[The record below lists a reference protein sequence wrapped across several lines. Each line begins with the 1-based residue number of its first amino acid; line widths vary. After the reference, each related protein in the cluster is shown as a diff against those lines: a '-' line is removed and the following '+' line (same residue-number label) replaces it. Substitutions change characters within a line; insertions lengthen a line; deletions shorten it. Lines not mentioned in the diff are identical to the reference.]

1 MEVILIKAFQL
12 ILSLSILVAL
22 HELGHFIPARLFGTR
37 VEKFYLFFDWPFSLF
52 KKKIGDTEYGIGVLP
67 LGGYVKISGMVDE
80 SFDTEKLKNEPQDW
94 EFRSKP
100 AWQRLIIMLGGVF
113 VNFILGFLIYMMI
126 LSVWGKDVVTKDD
139 LTYGFKVSET
149 MQEIGF
155 KNGDKILTVDG
166 NILEDQWDINTML
179 LTGGLEKV
187 EVIGADE
194 LTRIIDIP
202 ETIGLELIKNPVP
215 SFLPYPDIII
225 DSIFEGSSAAS
236 SGLSKGDVLLK
247 ANGVSTLS
255 FQEFDTA
262 KKINVDYIDL
272 ELKRGDEI
280 VNRIVPFDNEEKIIG
295 INLSSANSV
304 NTTNLTYSFAE
315 SIPAGYNYGLKTLS
329 DYVISMKYVFT
340 KEGASQL
347 GGFGTIGKIFPAKW
361 NWKAFW
367 KTTAFL
373 SIILAFMNLLPIPAL
388 DGGHVMFLLYEM
400 VSGKKP
406 SDKFLE
412 YATLTGFILLISLFV
427 YANGMD
433 IIRAFS

>member
-80 SFDTEKLKNEPQDW
+80 SFDTENLKNEPQDW

-202 ETIGLELIKNPVP
+202 EAIGLELIKNPVP

-280 VNRIVPFDNEEKIIG
+280 VNRIVPFDNVEKIIG

-304 NTTNLTYSFAE
+304 NTTNLTYTFAE

-412 YATLTGFILLISLFV
+412 YATLAGFILLISLFV

>member
-80 SFDTEKLKNEPQDW
+80 SFDTENLKNEPQDW

-187 EVIGADE
+187 EVIGVDE

-247 ANGVSTLS
+247 ANGASTLS

-280 VNRIVPFDNEEKIIG
+280 INRVVTFDNEEKIIG

-304 NTTNLTYSFAE
+304 NTTNLTYTFAE

>member
-1 MEVILIKAFQL
+1 MEVFLIKALQL
-12 ILSLSILVAL
+12 ILSLSILVIL

-52 KKKIGDTEYGIGVLP
+52 KKKIGDTEYGVGALP

-80 SFDTEKLKNEPQDW
+80 SFDTENLKNEPQDW

-100 AWQRLIIMLGGVF
+100 AWQRLIIMLGGVI

-139 LTYGFKVSET
+139 LTYGFKVSDT
-149 MQEIGF
+149 MKEIGF
-155 KNGDKILTVDG
+155 RDGDKILTTDG
-166 NILEDQWDINTML
+166 NEIEDQWDINTML
-179 LTGGLEKV
+179 LTGGLQEV
-187 EVIGADE
+187 EVIGADDAI
-194 LTRIIDIP
+194 RKIRIP
-202 ETIGLELIKNPVP
+202 ETIGLELIKNAAP
-215 SFLPYPDIII
+215 SFLPYPDILV
-225 DSIFEGSSAAS
+225 DSIADGSSAAS
-236 SGLSKGDVLLK
+236 SGLLSGDVLLTV
-247 ANGVSTLS
+247 NGKRVLS
-255 FQEFDTA
+255 YDEFDEA
-262 KKINVDYIDL
+262 KEINVDYLDL
-272 ELKRGDEI
+272 ELKRGNEI
-280 VNRIVPFDNEEKIIG
+280 INRVVPFDNEDKIVG
-295 INLSSANSV
+295 LTLVTANSV
-304 NTTNLTYSFAE
+304 NTTQINYSFAE
-315 SIPAGYNYGLKTLS
+315 SIPAGFDYGLKTLS

-340 KEGASQL
+340 REGASQL

-361 NWKAFW
+361 DWQAFW

-400 VSGKKP
+400 VSGRKP

-412 YATLTGFILLISLFV
+412 YATLAGFILLISLFV

-433 IIRAFS
+433 VLRAFS

>member
-80 SFDTEKLKNEPQDW
+80 SFDTENLKNEPQDW

-304 NTTNLTYSFAE
+304 NTTNLTYTFAE

>member
-80 SFDTEKLKNEPQDW
+80 SFDTENLKNEPQDW

-247 ANGVSTLS
+247 ANGASTLS

-280 VNRIVPFDNEEKIIG
+280 INRVVPFDNEEKIIG

-304 NTTNLTYSFAE
+304 NTTNLTYTFAE

-400 VSGKKP
+400 VSGEKP

>member
-80 SFDTEKLKNEPQDW
+80 SFDTENLKNEPQDW

-304 NTTNLTYSFAE
+304 NTTNLTYTFAE

-373 SIILAFMNLLPIPAL
+373 SIILAL

-400 VSGKKP
+400 VSGKEP

-412 YATLTGFILLISLFV
+412 YATLAGFILLISLFV

>member
-80 SFDTEKLKNEPQDW
+80 SFDTENLKNEPQDW

-304 NTTNLTYSFAE
+304 NTTNLTYTFAE

-412 YATLTGFILLISLFV
+412 YATLAGFILLISLFV

>member
-80 SFDTEKLKNEPQDW
+80 SFDTENLKNEPQDW

-179 LTGGLEKV
+179 LTGGLKKV

-194 LTRIIDIP
+194 ITRIIDIP

-247 ANGVSTLS
+247 ANGVRTLS

-280 VNRIVPFDNEEKIIG
+280 VNRVVPFDNEEKIIG

-304 NTTNLTYSFAE
+304 NTTNLTYTFAE

>member
-80 SFDTEKLKNEPQDW
+80 SFDTENLKNEPQDW

-179 LTGGLEKV
+179 LTGGLKKV

-194 LTRIIDIP
+194 ITRIIDIP
-202 ETIGLELIKNPVP
+202 ETIGLELIKNSVP

-247 ANGVSTLS
+247 ANGVRTLS

-280 VNRIVPFDNEEKIIG
+280 VNRVVPFDNEEKIIG

-304 NTTNLTYSFAE
+304 NTTNLTYTFAE

-412 YATLTGFILLISLFV
+412 YATLAGFILLISLFV

>member
-1 MEVILIKAFQL
+1 MGVILIKAFQL

-22 HELGHFIPARLFGTR
+22 HELGHFIPARLFRTR

-80 SFDTEKLKNEPQDW
+80 SFDTENLKNEPQDW

-179 LTGGLEKV
+179 LTGGLKKV

-202 ETIGLELIKNPVP
+202 EAIGLELIKNPVP

-236 SGLSKGDVLLK
+236 SGLSKGDILLK
-247 ANGVSTLS
+247 ANGASTLS

-280 VNRIVPFDNEEKIIG
+280 INRVVPFDNEEKIIG

-304 NTTNLTYSFAE
+304 NTTNLTYTFAE

-433 IIRAFS
+433 IIRALS

>member
-80 SFDTEKLKNEPQDW
+80 SFDTENLKNEPQDW

-166 NILEDQWDINTML
+166 NTLEDQWDINTML

-304 NTTNLTYSFAE
+304 NTTNLTYTFAE

>member
-80 SFDTEKLKNEPQDW
+80 SFDTENLKNEPQDW

-179 LTGGLEKV
+179 LTGGLKKV

-247 ANGVSTLS
+247 ANGVRTLS

-280 VNRIVPFDNEEKIIG
+280 VNRVVPFDNEEKIIG

-304 NTTNLTYSFAE
+304 NTTNLTYTFAE

>member
-37 VEKFYLFFDWPFSLF
+37 VEKFYLFVDWPFSLF

-80 SFDTEKLKNEPQDW
+80 SFDTENLKNEPQDW

-202 ETIGLELIKNPVP
+202 EAIGLELIKNPVP

-236 SGLSKGDVLLK
+236 SGLSKGDILLK
-247 ANGVSTLS
+247 ANGASTLS

-280 VNRIVPFDNEEKIIG
+280 INRVVPFDNEEKIIG

-304 NTTNLTYSFAE
+304 NTTNLTYTFAE